1 MGLETL
7 IGRIDGKVA
16 QAFVTAARH
25 LIDALL
31 RERAAAE
38 AVRTPAARD
47 YASATLS
54 RTTPAGGWI
63 SQQEIA
69 QTASRLAEAIAA
81 EKWTDGALL
90 ALRLLW
96 GIGAIG

>member
-7 IGRIDGKVA
+7 IGRIDSKTA

-31 RERAAAE
+31 RERAAVE
-38 AVRTPAARD
+38 AVRTPAVRD
-47 YASATLS
+47 YASAALPRS
-54 RTTPAGGWI
+54 TPAGGWL
-63 SQQEIA
+63 SHEEIA
-69 QTASRLAEAIAA
+69 QTAGRLAEAIAA
-81 EKWTDGALL
+81 EKWADGALL

-96 GIGAIG
+96 GLGAIG